1 MSNTQ
6 TILRAL
12 DALCALPDPQL
23 AAYGVCSLLAG
34 ELGDACVALTMAP
47 PGPAAAAR
55 ILADYPVGLRIPERG
70 KDRSVAALVAASG
83 QAEIWLR
90 AWRASGDRAFSRS
103 ASALLAEIGPR
114 IAELAARL
122 GHGGDLVLSP
132 RIDTETG
139 IWTLSAFLD
148 QVERRIDR
156 LDIEDQR
163 GALLVFG
170 WVRSDGSDRP
180 DATSA
185 VVRASAERLRDLLR
199 PSDVLG
205 RVAATRL
212 AAWCDGVD
220 HLIAAERATRIAEA
234 LETPLAGSGRHF
246 AVGITSRLPR
256 AGSDPAALLRLA
268 ETGLE
273 QARLAAA
280 AERHSAVRIAGL
292 DAEAG

>member
-6 TILRAL
+6 SILRAI
-12 DALCALPDPQL
+12 DALCVLPDPQL
-23 AAYGVCSLLAG
+23 AAYGVCSLIAG
-34 ELGDACVALTMAP
+34 ELGDACVALTLAT

-55 ILADYPVGLRIPERG
+55 ILADYPAGLRIPERG
-70 KDRSVAALVAASG
+70 KDRSAGAVVAASG

-103 ASALLAEIGPR
+103 ASALLAEIAPR
-114 IAELAARL
+114 LAELAARL
-122 GHGGDLVLSP
+122 GQGGDLVLSP
-132 RIDTETG
+132 RMDTETG

-148 QVERRIDR
+148 EVERRVDR
-156 LDIEDQR
+156 LDIEDRR
-163 GALLVFG
+163 GAMLVFG
-170 WVRSDGSDRP
+170 WVRSDASDRP

-234 LETPLAGSGRHF
+234 LEIPLVGSGRHF

-256 AGSDPAALLRLA
+256 AGSDPARLLQLA
-268 ETGLE
+268 ESGLE
-273 QARLAAA
+273 QARLTAA
-280 AERHSAVRIAGL
+280 AERRSAVRIAGI